1 MLLETKQKRNK
12 KRLVEIKRL
21 LALCIEEMK
30 DYDNYR
36 VTKDEIRSINTIEVK
51 VKEIKLI
58 TTIYE

>member
-21 LALCIEEMK
+21 LALCLEEMS
-30 DYDNYR
+30 DYNNYR
-36 VTKDEIRSINTIEVK
+36 VTKEEIRSINTIDAK

>member
-21 LALCIEEMK
+21 LALCLDEMS
-30 DYDNYR
+30 DYNNYR
-36 VTKDEIRSINTIEVK
+36 ITKEEIKSINTIDTK

-58 TTIYE
+58 TTLYE